1 MRKHVVQE
9 ARMKGAKIGQT
20 PLFFLN
26 QDIDFTM
33 QTLLKLKSS
42 GRNLAKENTSLNAL
56 KENAIAQFDMF
67 PSSSEED
74 ESCLQMEE

>member
-1 MRKHVVQE
+1 MQE
-9 ARMKGAKIGQT
+9 TRMKGAEIGQT

-74 ESCLQMEE
+74 ESYLQMEE